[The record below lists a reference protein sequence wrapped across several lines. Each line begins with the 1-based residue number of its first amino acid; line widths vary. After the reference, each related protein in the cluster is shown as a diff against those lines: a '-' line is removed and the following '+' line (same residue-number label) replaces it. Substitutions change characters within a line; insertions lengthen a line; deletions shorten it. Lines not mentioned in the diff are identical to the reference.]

1 MLLIPRTFHKSDA
14 KQFSKSPVLVDP
26 RNQTNLTNA
35 TQTDSQCNVWQ
46 CLAES
51 LLTLR
56 IVRIV
61 HRQFANEAMMIPRLV
76 HPLQDQIQ
84 HHLDWK
90 MVAKYEIS

>member
-1 MLLIPRTFHKSDA
+1 M
-14 KQFSKSPVLVDP
+14 DP
-26 RNQTNLTNA
+26 LNQTNLTNV

-51 LLTLR
+51 LMTLR
-56 IVRIV
+56 IVKIV
-61 HRQFANEAMMIPRLV
+61 HRLFANEAMMIQVLV
-76 HPLQDQIQ
+76 HLLLDQIQ